1 MTYSNTGFSAHP
13 LANPY
18 NCRVYGNYSM
28 VGFGYGRKS
37 SVRLDH
43 NATLPDPKMPDEGE
57 WLATPTSKLEVPN

>member
-1 MTYSNTGFSAHP
+1 
-13 LANPY
+13 
-18 NCRVYGNYSM
+18 M

-57 WLATPTSKLEVPN
+57 WLATSSSKLEVPN